1 MHISTTQSL
10 TMLREALTA
19 TLGTIQT
26 FRRAVS
32 GPTAGLTSNP
42 VFSGRTNGLTIHPD
56 ACSDTHS
63 VRRGYN
69 CSSAVACGID
79 LGCELSL
86 HLTGC
91 HKITLLGVRKDV
103 AGRQVLYVHEC
114 VGKLLMTR
122 LIAKDVLVSPG
133 SEPDDAVSLV
143 LLA

>member
-1 MHISTTQSL
+1 MHTSTTQSL

-19 TLGTIQT
+19 TLGTIQA
-26 FRRAVS
+26 FRQAVS

-42 VFSGRTNGLTIHPD
+42 VFSGRTKGSTIHPD

-69 CSSAVACGID
+69 CSSAITCGVD
-79 LGCELSL
+79 LGYELSL
-86 HLTGC
+86 RSTGC
-91 HKITLLGVRKDV
+91 HNITLSGVRKDI
-103 AGRQVLYVHEC
+103 ADRQGLYVHEC